1 LKRVLPQE
9 SAAGSHSLN
18 SNEFQQVAL
27 GGSRRVQTS
36 AAMLGIAISFG
47 ASASLLTEPQ
57 AALAVEGTVVTVL
70 PSATDELAEPT
81 VPRLVVSQED
91 ASSTAYHTV
100 EDGDSLWQIAA
111 EHHTDVQLIKSAN
124 GIAPDEVLQAGQVI
138 RVPAES
144 DLNAMGGSAGQPR
157 MALATGLTGGVGG
170 DFAADTSDSLPLSV
184 PSVDE
189 LEATWE
195 SADALTAEAAS
206 NDKASAAEAAQSRVA
221 VAPQAPE
228 SVVPMTSGVEAATV
242 VPQVRTEAPQSA
254 AVGAGTS
261 SNSVDVATTVPT
273 NATVS
278 ASTWQDDAVAFD
290 ATSAQAESEK
300 LQGVAF
306 VGDTTADSENSLDT
320 PATMATRIYTVKP
333 GDTFWN
339 IASRHGLSADEL
351 LAYNQ
356 VITSPEDIT
365 VGDNI
370 YIPVDAP
377 TLVAS
382 VPNTVVADV
391 EIASDRQQSS
401 ASLGEALVEA
411 SAQPESV
418 VEATAEMA
426 QQPERLAL
434 EPVSESEQEQIVASA
449 EPAPSAEARREAFI
463 QDHLARIRSSANR
476 NVDRGALNA
485 RIREARRALEAA
497 QNSGEDI
504 SPVAL
509 EYYDASTDEA
519 EQAQVQPTNNQ
530 ATVRAGESSATPTLA
545 ASLRSQQAESG
556 WSVTDVATEGETV
569 ARVNAPDTAE
579 NAIEES
585 SVGGSTSALDQPGL
599 LAAAPLNP
607 DVYRNSPS
615 LPIGATVF
623 PNMPILPESDEFLP
637 ETPNRFNGYVWP
649 AQGVLTSGY
658 GWRWGRMH
666 RGIDIAGPV
675 GTPIVAAASGVVVQ
689 AGWNSGGY
697 GNLVDIRH
705 ADGSMTRYAHNS
717 RLLVS
722 AGQQVRQGQQIAAMG
737 STGYSTGP
745 HLHFEVHVPNSGTVN
760 PIAYLPGR

>member
-18 SNEFQQVAL
+18 SNEFQQLAL

-70 PSATDELAEPT
+70 PAATDELAEPT

-111 EHHTDVQLIKSAN
+111 EHHTDVYRIKSAN
-124 GIAPDEVLQAGQVI
+124 GIAPDEVLQVGQVI

-144 DLNAMGGSAGQPR
+144 ELNAMELSADQPR
-157 MALATGLTGGVGG
+157 LALATGLTGGVGG
-170 DFAADTSDSLPLSV
+170 DFTADTAESLPLSV

-189 LEATWE
+189 LEQTWDN
-195 SADALTAEAAS
+195 ANTLTADSVEA
-206 NDKASAAEAAQSRVA
+206 KTSAEESVEGRVA
-221 VAPQAPE
+221 VAPQASVLVDATATNGSAADAIVPQGQAESSRLE
-228 SVVPMTSGVEAATV
+228 SVETVSSSASVSVAATV
-242 VPQVRTEAPQSA
+242 PATESVAESA
-254 AVGAGTS
+254 
-261 SNSVDVATTVPT
+261 
-273 NATVS
+273 
-278 ASTWQDDAVAFD
+278 WQDDAVAFD
-290 ATSAQAESEK
+290 GPSAQAEAEK

-306 VGDTTADSENSLDT
+306 VGDTATDSENVLGSPET
-320 PATMATRIYTVKP
+320 TATRTYTVKP

-365 VGDNI
+365 VGDSIN
-370 YIPVDAP
+370 IPVDAP

-382 VPNTVVADV
+382 VPRAVVADV
-391 EIASDRQQSS
+391 EVARHRQPLVEMSEESVS
-401 ASLGEALVEA
+401 AS
-411 SAQPESV
+411 SQPESL
-418 VEATAEMA
+418 VEESAATAQQSESIALEPSATAE
-426 QQPERLAL
+426 E
-434 EPVSESEQEQIVASA
+434 EQVVASVT
-449 EPAPSAEARREAFI
+449 PSQSVEDRREAFI

-476 NVDRGALNA
+476 NVDRAALNA
-485 RIREARRALEAA
+485 RIREARRAIEAA
-497 QNSGEDI
+497 HANGEDV

-509 EYYDASTDEA
+509 EYYDAATEA
-519 EQAQVQPTNNQ
+519 SEQVESQSANRQF
-530 ATVRAGESSATPTLA
+530 AAHSGESSATPTLA
-545 ASLRSQQAESG
+545 SGLRTQAESG
-556 WSVTDVATEGETV
+556 WSVTDAATESATV
-569 ARVNAPDTAE
+569 ARVNAANSSEDATVEA
-579 NAIEES
+579 
-585 SVGGSTSALDQPGL
+585 SVGGSTAATAEPSL

-607 DVYRNSPS
+607 DVYRASPS
-615 LPIGATVF
+615 LPVGETVS
-623 PNMPILPESDEFLP
+623 PNMPILPESEEFLP

-722 AGQQVRQGQQIAAMG
+722 NGQQVRQGQQIAEMG